1 MNYSKIHQI
10 LQEEYLSDKIDDHPE
25 QYLGPNY
32 ETVLDYWWYLESLS
46 EIAKIDYYD
55 NSATKPSGYNL
66 FIIDQAN
73 LLTDYHQSEAWYA
86 TQIAL
91 NIGEW
96 YGWVTVELICM
107 HRILDEG
114 KSFFYLPKIFAQGQL

>member
-10 LQEEYLSDKIDDHPE
+10 LQREFLSDKIDVLPE
-25 QYLGPNY
+25 IYLGPNY
-32 ETVLDYWWYLESLS
+32 ETVLNFWWYLESLS
-46 EIAKIDYYD
+46 EIAKIDYCG
-55 NSATKPSGYNL
+55 NSATKSFGYNR

-73 LLTDYHQSEAWYA
+73 LLATKQAEAWYA

-91 NIGEW
+91 KIGEW

-107 HRILDEG
+107 HRILGEG
-114 KSFFYLPKIFAQGQL
+114 KSPFYLPKIFAQ

>member
-1 MNYSKIHQI
+1 MNYSKIHQL
-10 LQEEYLSDKIDDHPE
+10 LQKEYLRDKINDSPDL
-25 QYLGPNY
+25 YLGPNY
-32 ETVLDYWWYLESLS
+32 QTVLDYWWYLESLS
-46 EIAKIDYYD
+46 EIAKIDYID
-55 NSATKPSGYNL
+55 NIATRPFGYNQ
-66 FIIDQAN
+66 FIIHQAN
-73 LLTDYHQSEAWYA
+73 LLATKQAEAWYA

-114 KSFFYLPKIFAQGQL
+114 KSLFYLPKIFEQ

>member
-1 MNYSKIHQI
+1 MMQR
-10 LQEEYLSDKIDDHPE
+10 EYLSDKIDDHPE
-25 QYLGPNY
+25 QHLGPNY

-46 EIAKIDYYD
+46 EIAKIDYRD
-55 NSATKPSGYNL
+55 NSATKPSGYNH
-66 FIIDQAN
+66 FIIAQAN
-73 LLTDYHQSEAWYA
+73 LLATKQAEAWYA
-86 TQIAL
+86 TQLSL

-114 KSFFYLPKIFAQGQL
+114 KSLFYLPKIFEQ

>member
-1 MNYSKIHQI
+1 MNYSKIHQ
-10 LQEEYLSDKIDDHPE
+10 LLRKEYLSDKINDSPDL
-25 QYLGPNY
+25 YLGPNY

-46 EIAKIDYYD
+46 EIAKIDYSD
-55 NSATKPSGYNL
+55 NFATKPFGYNR

-73 LLTDYHQSEAWYA
+73 LLASKQAEAWYA
-86 TQIAL
+86 TKTAL
-91 NIGEW
+91 EIGEW

-114 KSFFYLPKIFAQGQL
+114 KSLFYLPKIFAQ

>member
-1 MNYSKIHQI
+1 MNYSKTHQM
-10 LQEEYLSDKIDDHPE
+10 LQREYLSDKIDDHPE

-32 ETVLDYWWYLESLS
+32 ETVLNYWWYLESLS
-46 EIAKIDYYD
+46 EIAKIDYSD
-55 NSATKPSGYNL
+55 NSATKPSGYNR
-66 FIIDQAN
+66 FIIEQAT
-73 LLTDYHQSEAWYA
+73 LLATKQAEAWYA
-86 TQIAL
+86 TQLAL

-114 KSFFYLPKIFAQGQL
+114 KSPFYLPKIFEQ

>member
-1 MNYSKIHQI
+1 MNYSSIRQL
-10 LQEEYLSDKIDDHPE
+10 LQKEYLSDKIHDHPE

-32 ETVLDYWWYLESLS
+32 ETVLNYWWYLESLS
-46 EIAKIDYYD
+46 EIAKIDYSD
-55 NSATKPSGYNL
+55 NSATKPFRYNN
-66 FIIDQAN
+66 FIIEQAN
-73 LLTDYHQSEAWYA
+73 LLTNYHQAKAWYA
-86 TQIAL
+86 TQLAL

-114 KSFFYLPKIFAQGQL
+114 KSLFYLPKIFEQ